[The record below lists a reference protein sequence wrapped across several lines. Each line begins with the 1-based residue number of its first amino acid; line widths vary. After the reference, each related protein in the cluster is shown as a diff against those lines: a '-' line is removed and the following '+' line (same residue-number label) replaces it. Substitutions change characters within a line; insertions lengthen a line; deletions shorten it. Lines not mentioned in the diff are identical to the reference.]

1 MKRLTWSCAVILSA
15 CGFAA
20 CSSSDGANDDPAGND
35 PAGTDTG
42 NPHDEPGDIGGPGE
56 EGTNGGACDED
67 VSDVELDAGTALGVS
82 ANQVLEFAGGTHTVS
97 LAWLDTNVEYGP
109 ESGRS
114 EITLTVEPLAAHW
127 VDRSPRTISGGSEE
141 GTLIDIGT
149 PLDGCR
155 DSLKIDAR
163 ITVST
168 QGGALA
174 ETVDTVLEAS
184 DADFASGRFSIDLAA
199 IAGTF
204 EATPQVPRNSEVTR
218 SSLGFELGFSEYG
231 AVGALNLISEFRTLD
246 GNAVGIGGAGA
257 IAHFPADNYCGTTN
271 AFSVTAE
278 QAVRGVSMA
287 AALDALNTDE
297 PVAVRYRSGASSVLD
312 IAFTSN
318 EERVCVSFGRDEL
331 YNGEASGA
339 VLEFA
344 GRVTLESADGRIDGS
359 FPVTISTQTQNGE
372 LRTSASAQQS
382 TQDVTQAAALP
393 ATFGVQ
399 DEIDFA
405 AYGGGAVTFQSIV
418 SSEQDGGSL
427 VVNGLDIPECISNPQ
442 PPPPGANGSPGCRG
456 IDFVPL
462 WSAAWGETLP

>member
-1 MKRLTWSCAVILSA
+1 MKRLSWSCAVILSA
-15 CGFAA
+15 CGVVA
-20 CSSSDGANDDPAGND
+20 CSSNGSSGDVEDD

-42 NPHDEPGDIGGPGE
+42 NPFDEPDIDNG
-56 EGTNGGACDED
+56 EGTAGGACDED
-67 VSDVELDAGTALGVS
+67 VTDVELDAGTALGFS
-82 ANQVLEFAGGTHTVS
+82 ANQVLAFAGGEHTVS
-97 LAWLDTNVEYGP
+97 LAWLDSNVEYGP

-114 EITLTVEPLAAHW
+114 EISVTVEPLAAHF
-127 VDRSPRTISGGSEE
+127 VDRSPRTTSGGSEE
-141 GTLIDIGT
+141 GTPTIDIGT

-155 DSLKIDAR
+155 DSLRIDVR
-163 ITVST
+163 IGVST
-168 QGGALA
+168 TGGALA
-174 ETVDTVLEAS
+174 ETVDTTLEAT
-184 DADFASGRFSIDLAA
+184 DVDFASGSFTIELGA
-199 IAGTF
+199 IAGSF
-204 EATPQVPRNSEVTR
+204 EATPVPPRNSEVTR

-231 AVGALNLISEFRTLD
+231 AVGALNLISEFRSLD

-257 IAHFPADNYCGTTN
+257 IAHYPAENYCGQTN
-271 AFSVTAE
+271 AFSVTSE

-287 AALDALNTDE
+287 AALEALNTDE

-312 IAFTSN
+312 VAFTSS
-318 EERVCVSFGRDEL
+318 EERVCVSFGRDEQ

-344 GRVTLESADGRIDGS
+344 GRVALESADGRIDGS
-359 FPVTISTQTQNGE
+359 FPLTITAQTQNGE
-372 LRTSASAQQS
+372 LRTIASAQQS
-382 TQDVTQAAALP
+382 VQDAAQAAALP
-393 ATFGVQ
+393 ASFGVQ

-462 WSAAWGETLP
+462 WSAAWGDPLF